1 LDKRRGMRKKR
12 NGRDKEKPADLFN
25 RLGQHLPFPRHQ
37 NILDHSE
44 RYALSSLTEGGLA
57 AWFVSLIGPAM
68 PPSFA
73 ILSRLILGSL
83 MHQMLSSDVHVV
95 SVPDICHHLLHCII
109 MYSLVAMRDAQWC
122 TVLCWLQSRTKQKR
136 SKLHCL
142 IEQIRGAR
150 VRMNRGGYW
159 WRSDEHRGFLRS
171 WQGCQ
176 ASLRLTVPF
185 GD

>member
-1 LDKRRGMRKKR
+1 MRKEENR
-12 NGRDKEKPADLFN
+12 SRQGEASRFIH

-44 RYALSSLTEGGLA
+44 RYASSSLTEGGLA
-57 AWFVSLIGPAM
+57 TWFVSLIGPAM

-83 MHQMLSSDVHVV
+83 MHQLLSSDLHVV
-95 SVPDICHHLLHCII
+95 SVPEICHRLLHCII
-109 MYSLVAMRDAQWC
+109 VYSLVAMWDAQWC
-122 TVLCWLQSRTKQKR
+122 TVLCWLQSHTKQKR
-136 SKLHCL
+136 SKLHCP

-159 WRSDEHRGFLRS
+159 WRSDKHRGFLRS

-176 ASLRLTVPF
+176 ASLRLPVPF